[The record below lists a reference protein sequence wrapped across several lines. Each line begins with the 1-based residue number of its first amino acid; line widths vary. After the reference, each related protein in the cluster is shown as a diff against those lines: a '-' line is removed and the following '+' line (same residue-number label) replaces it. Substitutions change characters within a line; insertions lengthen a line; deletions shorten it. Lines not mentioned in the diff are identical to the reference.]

1 MLCCILLGFLAPF
14 FIQVDAL
21 YDPDEVTYL
30 PGLSFKP
37 NFRQWSGYLQAS
49 PGKYLHYWFVTSQ
62 RDPEKDPLVLWLNG
76 GPGCS
81 SLDGFLSENGPF
93 YVSEDGVNLYMN
105 PYSWNKIA
113 NVLYLE
119 SPVGVGF
126 SYSDDKNYS
135 TNDDEV
141 AENNYKALQSFF
153 NKFPNFTLN
162 DFFIFGESYGGIY
175 VPTLSMKIVTGSSK
189 INFKGFGVGN
199 GLSSYDLNDQSAIYF
214 GYYHG
219 LFGDEL
225 WANLNKYCC
234 KDGIC
239 IFYNST
245 VKECMDSVMQ
255 GFSILYDSG
264 LNMYALYLDCAGGV
278 GPYIRYIRDMEN
290 LFRNYKSY
298 WTKKQANEKR
308 LKLIPPCINATAQTN
323 WLNRGDVQK
332 ALHIPDVLPPWE
344 LCSDT
349 VGSQYVINYTTMGDF
364 YLKLLA
370 KGLRV
375 LVYNGDTDLTC
386 NFLGDQWF
394 VEGLDLKETTKYQV
408 WLYDK
413 QIAGYYQ
420 QFGNITFLTVK
431 GAGHM
436 VPQWAPGPALKMFQ
450 SFLTNSPY

>member
-1 MLCCILLGFLAPF
+1 MASTCDKGAKRVQKRKHSAHNVLRIIAESDSDFSESDFTDSDEEIEQERVRSRHQLMKHQPMQRQRICCQLSTFAQPMHLL
-14 FIQVDAL
+14 QDAL
-21 YDPDEVTYL
+21 YDPDEVTNL

-49 PGKYLHYWFVTSQ
+49 PGKYLHY
-62 RDPEKDPLVLWLNG
+62 
-76 GPGCS
+76 C
-81 SLDGFLSENGPF
+81 
-93 YVSEDGVNLYMN
+93 EDGVNLYMN

-135 TNDDEV
+135 TNDDE
-141 AENNYKALQSFF
+141 
-153 NKFPNFTLN
+153 
-162 DFFIFGESYGGIY
+162 
-175 VPTLSMKIVTGSSK
+175 
-189 INFKGFGVGN
+189 GFGVGN

-278 GPYIRYIRDMEN
+278 GPHIRYIRDMEN

-298 WTKKQANEKR
+298 WTKKQANEKS

-323 WLNRGDVQK
+323 WLNRGDVRK

-344 LCSDT
+344 LCSET
-349 VGSQYVINYTTMGDF
+349 VGSQYVRNYTTMVDF
-364 YLKLLA
+364 YLKLLDQH
-370 KGLRV
+370 LRV
-375 LVYNGDTDLTC
+375 LVYNGDTDLAC

-394 VEGLDLKETTKYQV
+394 VEGLNITETTKYQV

-420 QFGNITFLTVK
+420 QFRNITFLTVK
-431 GAGHM
+431 VIVKIILIAC
-436 VPQWAPGPALKMFQ
+436 K
-450 SFLTNSPY
+450 

>member
-1 MLCCILLGFLAPF
+1 
-14 FIQVDAL
+14 
-21 YDPDEVTYL
+21 
-30 PGLSFKP
+30 
-37 NFRQWSGYLQAS
+37 
-49 PGKYLHYWFVTSQ
+49 
-62 RDPEKDPLVLWLNG
+62 
-76 GPGCS
+76 
-81 SLDGFLSENGPF
+81 
-93 YVSEDGVNLYMN
+93 
-105 PYSWNKIA
+105 
-113 NVLYLE
+113 
-119 SPVGVGF
+119 
-126 SYSDDKNYS
+126 
-135 TNDDEV
+135 
-141 AENNYKALQSFF
+141 
-153 NKFPNFTLN
+153 
-162 DFFIFGESYGGIY
+162 
-175 VPTLSMKIVTGSSK
+175 
-189 INFKGFGVGN
+189 
-199 GLSSYDLNDQSAIYF
+199 
-214 GYYHG
+214 
-219 LFGDEL
+219 
-225 WANLNKYCC
+225 
-234 KDGIC
+234 
-239 IFYNST
+239 
-245 VKECMDSVMQ
+245 
-255 GFSILYDSG
+255 
-264 LNMYALYLDCAGGV
+264 MYALYLDCAGGV

-298 WTKKQANEKR
+298 WTKKQ
-308 LKLIPPCINATAQTN
+308 LIPPCINATAQTN